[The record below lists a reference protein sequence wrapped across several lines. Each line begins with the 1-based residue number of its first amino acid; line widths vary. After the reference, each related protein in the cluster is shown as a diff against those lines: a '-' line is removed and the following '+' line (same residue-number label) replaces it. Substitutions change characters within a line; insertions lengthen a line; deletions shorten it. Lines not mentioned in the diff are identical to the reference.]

1 MASDSNPSLFVNEP
15 SAAYGTTEVFGETFE
30 TAAERREHFR
40 QQLDKALDE
49 IEGALSGESFTSID
63 DVAETLWE
71 LEHWPTPSDEWAR
84 ELAADMAESE
94 GDLLQR
100 WKDVVGF
107 PEGDRER
114 IMELSDPPFF
124 TVCPNPFLDR
134 FVEHHGTGYEE
145 DDDYNRE
152 PFAYDVGEGTG
163 DWLYQAHTYV
173 TKVPHKAIM
182 RYLLHY
188 TDPGDVVLDGFAGS
202 GMAGVAARMCEVA
215 DKETRAKINKERSER
230 GLTKAEWGYRHPV
243 LADLGPTATFIAAN
257 FNLPFD
263 LDTFIETGQEIL
275 DTLDEE
281 IGWMYETEHTDGRTG
296 RINYTVWSQ
305 ILGCP
310 ECGAEVNFHR
320 VAMKDDGRLRDE
332 FACPSC
338 GAMLD
343 KNSMD
348 RLFETK
354 LDPVTNE
361 PRKQLKREPVLINY
375 EVDGGEFEKEPD
387 REDLE
392 LIERIEE
399 MPLPDSVPID
409 RFPIEQMSH
418 GSRIAPKG
426 VEHVHQ
432 VYVPRAAQALGRLWE
447 LVEEVKESRLR
458 NMLFFWID
466 QAIWGLSVMNRY
478 QPTHYSQTNRQLTG
492 VYYIG
497 SLHAEVTPRYNL
509 SSKIETRLES
519 AFSDVSDVNEPV
531 AISTGNAATLGLPDD
546 SVDFVF
552 TDPPFG
558 ENKYYADLN
567 FLTEA
572 WYGVVTNPGEEAI
585 IDSAKSKNLRDYQE
599 MMTDCFV
606 EYHRVLKP
614 GRWMTMVFHNS
625 HNRVWHAIQE
635 ALQQAGFVV
644 ADIRTLD
651 KKHESFK
658 QVVSDAAKQDLII
671 SCYKPSHSVEKSFS
685 LEAGTENAAWD
696 FIRNHLDQLPVFV
709 GSDGQAETIAER
721 QPHLL
726 YDRMVA
732 FHVQRGVTV
741 PLSNAEFRE
750 GLDQR
755 FAERDGMYFLPSQTA
770 EYDRKRMEAQEM
782 KQLTLV
788 VKDEQ
793 TAIQWLRQALDEMP
807 QTRQQLHP
815 DFTQEVTGWDKH
827 EEQLELKTLLE
838 ENFLQYDGT
847 GDVPSQISEALQQ
860 KHIELR
866 DLEAD
871 DDRLQEEAEG
881 RWYVP
886 DPAKS
891 DDVEKMRRKELLNT
905 FEEYHASDADML
917 KTFRSEAVRAGF
929 QAAWQD
935 GSYRAILEVA
945 RKIEDDVL
953 EEDPKLL
960 MFRDQAEMRI
970 EDFEQ
975 TDGLPLFE
983 NEN

>member
-1 MASDSNPSLFVNEP
+1 MPDANAPSLFAREP

-30 TAAERREHFR
+30 SAAERREHFR
-40 QQLDKALDE
+40 EQLDTALDE
-49 IEGALSGESFTSID
+49 IEDVLGGERFTSVQ
-63 DVAETLWE
+63 DVTETLRR
-71 LEHWPTPSDEWAR
+71 LEHWPAPNEDWMR
-84 ELAADMAESE
+84 DLAADMADGD

-100 WKDVVGF
+100 WKDIVGF

-114 IMELSDPPFF
+114 ILELSDPPFF
-124 TVCPNPFLDR
+124 TICPNPFLGR
-134 FVEHHGTGYEE
+134 FVEHYGTEYEEE
-145 DDDYNRE
+145 DDDYHRE

-202 GMAGVAARMCEVA
+202 GMAGVAARMCEAA
-215 DKETRAKINKERSER
+215 DRETRRKIDDERSER
-230 GLTKAEWGYRHPV
+230 DLTEAEWGFRYPI
-243 LADLGPTATFIAAN
+243 LADLAPTATFIAAN

-263 LDTFIETGQEIL
+263 LDAFIETGQEIL
-275 DTLDEE
+275 NALDEE

-310 ECGAEVNFHR
+310 ECGAAVNFHD
-320 VAMKDDGRLRDE
+320 VAMKDDGRLRDD

-338 GAMLD
+338 GASLD

-354 LDPVTNE
+354 IDPVTGQTT
-361 PRKQLKREPVLINY
+361 KQLRREPVLINY
-375 EVDGGEFEKEPD
+375 EVDGTEFEKD
-387 REDLE
+387 ADQDDLD
-392 LIERIEE
+392 LIEQIGE
-399 MPLPDSVPID
+399 MPLPDAVPTN
-409 RFPIEQMSH
+409 RFPIEKMSH

-426 VEHVHQ
+426 VDHVHQ
-432 VYVPRAAQALGRLWE
+432 AYIPRAAQALGRLWGLIE
-447 LVEEVKESRLR
+447 EVEEPRLR

-509 SSKIETRLES
+509 SSKIETRLQS
-519 AFSDVSDVNEPV
+519 AFGDVANLNEPS
-531 AISTGNAATLGLPDD
+531 AISTGNAATLGLPDN

-585 IDSAKSKNLRDYQE
+585 IDSAKSKDLRDYQV
-599 MMTDCFV
+599 MMTDCLA
-606 EYHRVLKP
+606 EYYRVLKP

-658 QVVSDAAKQDLII
+658 QVVSDAAKDDLII
-671 SCYKPSHSVEKSFS
+671 SCYKPAHSVEESFE
-685 LEAGTENAAWD
+685 LEAGTEDAAWE
-696 FIRNHLDQLPVFV
+696 FVRNHLDQLPVFV
-709 GSDGQAETIAER
+709 GSDGRAEVNAER
-721 QPHLL
+721 LPYLL

-750 GLDQR
+750 GLDKR
-755 FAERDGMYFLPSQTA
+755 LAERDGMYFLPSQTA
-770 EYDRKRMEAQEM
+770 EYDRKRMETQEM

-793 TAIQWLRQALDEMP
+793 SAIQWLRQTLNEMP
-807 QTRQQLHP
+807 QDAQTIHP
-815 DFTQEVTGWDKH
+815 KFTQEMVGWDKH
-827 EEQLELKTLLE
+827 EEPLELRTLLE
-838 ENFLQYDGT
+838 ENFLKYDGT
-847 GDVPSQISEALQQ
+847 GAVPEQICEALQRE
-860 KHIELR
+860 HPGLR
-866 DLEAD
+866 DFDAE
-871 DDRLQEEAEG
+871 DDRLQEEAKN

-886 DPAKS
+886 DPGKAE
-891 DDVEKMRRKELLNT
+891 DVEKMRRKELLKT
-905 FEEYHASDADML
+905 FEEYRTSDANTL

-929 QAAWQD
+929 KDAWQRND
-935 GSYRAILEVA
+935 YRAILEVA
-945 RKIEDDVL
+945 YKIKDNVL

-960 MFRDQAEMRI
+960 MYRDQAEMRVD
-970 EDFEQ
+970 DFDQ

-983 NEN
+983 D